1 MLVPFME
8 ICVWFLIGENMCL
21 GSVFELNPRKEVL
34 HSHYMQNISDTKI
47 PFLVFWGKEKYVGD
61 SKCGNCLKE
70 KLS

>member
-34 HSHYMQNISDTKI
+34 HSHYMQNISEWY
-47 PFLVFWGKEKYVGD
+47 FGGKRNTLGTANVGIA
-61 SKCGNCLKE
+61 
-70 KLS
+70 